1 MMKIERAR
9 KISTLG
15 VQFAVDLE
23 IIRAMS
29 YAVGK
34 PISEEEI
41 RKMENEFD
49 KKVAVLATCPED
61 GSCLAVWSEEKE
73 QT

>member
-1 MMKIERAR
+1 
-9 KISTLG
+9 
-15 VQFAVDLE
+15 
-23 IIRAMS
+23 MS

-61 GSCLAVWSEEKE
+61 GSCLAVWSEERE